1 MKNRVL
7 KITTSLFAL
16 ATLGLISCSK
26 AQQTQEEIVAQNAKI
41 YVQDKINSSESYE
54 LVNLELIDSV
64 LVIDNIKFRKI
75 FLRKQ
80 TEENLKKLYQI
91 RESQTENL
99 SEEEK
104 DKIKKLKL
112 QVENKERML
121 HKIDSIEVAL
131 GDKVRETA
139 SYTYRFEYKANN
151 EFGKQE
157 LNKTYLQAGSAPEY
171 KVLIITTDKK
181 ELRLHSNDFPGYTEM
196 INKSIK

>member
-91 RESQTENL
+91 RGSQTENL

>member
-7 KITTSLFAL
+7 KITTSLFVL
-16 ATLGLISCSK
+16 AALGLISCSK

-41 YVQDKINSSESYE
+41 YVQDKISSSESYE

-139 SYTYRFEYKANN
+139 SYTYRFDYKANN

-157 LNKTYLQAGSAPEY
+157 LNETYLQAGSAPEY

-196 INKSIK
+196 IDKSIK